1 MEDLLYTFTTT
12 AAPVQAEGT
21 IRGKPFYFRARHGSW
36 SFAAAKKPNADPKG
50 LVLPE
55 RGSSEVFLIEGKIG
69 KASYISLSK
78 ARDK

>member
-1 MEDLLYTFTTT
+1 MEDLLYSFTTT
-12 AAPVQAEGT
+12 VAPAQAEGT

-36 SFAAAKKPNADPKG
+36 SFAAAMKPNVDPKA

-55 RGSSEVFLIEGKIG
+55 PGPSEVFLIEGKIG

-78 ARDK
+78 AE

>member
-36 SFAAAKKPNADPKG
+36 SFAPAMKPSVDPKA

-55 RGSSEVFLIEGKIG
+55 RGSSEFFLIEGKIG

-78 ARDK
+78 S